1 LEVPETVSDAE
12 AVFVEPLAAAFGITE
27 QVEISSEMRVAVI
40 GDGKLGNLCAQ
51 SIVLKSE
58 NVSLVGKHRE
68 KLSLVKQR
76 NIETVLLEEAEK
88 MKRAFDVVVEASGS
102 ESGFNLALN
111 LLKPRGK
118 LVLKST
124 FHGQA
129 NWEAWRVVVDEITI
143 VGSRCGRFAPALEL
157 LRDKKIDVESLINEE
172 LLIQKSKEAGLDRE
186 IEATLNQRFLD
197 IMKQQNIKT
206 LDALY
211 TAMESQNVNPQEI
224 RELWRKQATRE
235 SVLNREVNS
244 KIYWGST
251 SKDLKEYFDKHK
263 DKFTK
268 PEKVTLSEIFLSF
281 AGRDEAAV
289 REKAKQIAAQLKGG
303 ADFEKLAVE
312 NSDRENVA
320 QTKGKV
326 DSFVV
331 KDLEPKF
338 AAAIKDLKSGGISE
352 PIELDQVGI
361 EILRVDEKTAASNES
376 FFDENA
382 VRLAIMQERAP
393 AEQKKYMATLRQ
405 DAYIKINDEYR
416 PIVSPILFA
425 DERRAEKT
433 DK

>member
-1 LEVPETVSDAE
+1 MKFINSAIFSIAVILVLNLSAFAQETQVKVVDEV
-12 AVFVEPLAAAFGITE
+12 
-27 QVEISSEMRVAVI
+27 VAVVN
-40 GDGKLGNLCAQ
+40 DGVITLSRIKREMKT
-51 SIVLKSE
+51 IVDSYVAEGKS
-58 NVSLVGKHRE
+58 R
-68 KLSLVKQR
+68 
-76 NIETVLLEEAEK
+76 EEAEK
-88 MKRAFDVVVEASGS
+88 MVEEKKG
-102 ESGFNLALN
+102 
-111 LLKPRGK
+111 
-118 LVLKST
+118 
-124 FHGQA
+124 
-129 NWEAWRVVVDEITI
+129 
-143 VGSRCGRFAPALEL
+143 EL
-157 LRDKKIDVESLINEE
+157 IASLINEE

-268 PEKVTLSEIFLSF
+268 PERVTLSEIFLSF

-338 AAAIKDLKSGGISE
+338 AEAIKDLKSGGISE